1 MTRDER
7 RSEAPRR
14 LGIGAVGFLALA
26 LCAAGATPSRA
37 QFYSLEG
44 RYQCLNDLNAVCYDA
59 RPSPLPPKPASAAAP
74 AVSAPS
80 KPEAKA
86 APTHPAASSAL
97 PTDPL
102 AAVAARLQS
111 GAAAPR
117 DIALLRD
124 RAAAGDERATEL
136 LAWCHLKGV
145 GTPKDPVPAYLLYGV
160 AAKLGVPNARRNQ
173 AIVYETDMTPEQRQT
188 ALTIEDRV
196 MVGAAAPH

>member
-1 MTRDER
+1 MTRDEG

-14 LGIGAVGFLALA
+14 LGIGAVGFLTLA
-26 LCAAGATPSRA
+26 LSAAGATPSRA

-59 RPSPLPPKPASAAAP
+59 TPSPLPPKPASAAAP

-80 KPEAKA
+80 KPAAKA

-145 GTPKDPVPAYLLYGV
+145 GTPKNSVPAYLLYGV